1 MNILLFLAAAYL
13 IYSAFRFNL
22 IVGIVAVVAL
32 LAYAYYRW
40 YPNFCVSQ
48 ARKTYRKDPQKGM
61 EWFARCEKRMNIGQM
76 ELYAFYL
83 LREGQAEKSE
93 EIYKRL
99 LKSGL
104 KPELRLKIRSEYA
117 VLLTKTGRVDEA
129 ISELEDVTVHYTN
142 TTTYGSLGYCYLL
155 GNSVRKAKNYN
166 EEAYD
171 YNSDDP
177 VILDNMTQLY
187 IKLGDYQKAKKY
199 ADELLE
205 KKPYFV
211 EAYYDSAYVYFML
224 GDIKRAKELIDDAKC
239 CRITFM
245 STVKEA
251 EIDELEKAINSN
263 NKEFSHKLG
272 KFTGEEE
279 YNEED
284 FKDLPVIEEEKEEEY
299 EYEDEDD
306 PFI

>member
-1 MNILLFLAAAYL
+1 
-13 IYSAFRFNL
+13 
-22 IVGIVAVVAL
+22 VGIVAVVAL

-40 YPNFCVSQ
+40 YPNFCVSK
-48 ARKTYRKDPQKGM
+48 AKKIYRKDPEAGM
-61 EWFARCEKRMNIGQM
+61 KWFERCEKRMNIGQM
-76 ELYAFYL
+76 EIYAFYL
-83 LREGQAEKSE
+83 LREGKAEKSE

-117 VLLTKTGRVDEA
+117 VLLTKTSRLEEA
-129 ISELEDVTVHYTN
+129 ISELEDITVHYTN
-142 TTTYGSLGYCYLL
+142 TMTYGSLGYCYLL

-177 VILDNMTQLY
+177 VILDNMTQLW

-224 GDIKRAKELIDDAKC
+224 GDVKRAKELLEDAKC

-245 STVKEA
+245 STIKEA
-251 EIDELEKAINSN
+251 ELEALENAINKNDKS
-263 NKEFSHKLG
+263 FSHKLG
-272 KFTGEEE
+272 KFSGEEE
-279 YNEED
+279 YIEED
-284 FKDLPVIEEEKEEEY
+284 FKDLPVVEEEAEIE
-299 EYEDEDD
+299 EYEDEED